1 MGWMWVRKK
10 KSKMISSFGPEQL
23 GGPFAEMKKKEAGAG
38 FGRRVRKL
46 YSRHVKSKMF
56 IKLSNRD
63 VD

>member
-1 MGWMWVRKK
+1 
-10 KSKMISSFGPEQL
+10 MISSFGPEQL

-38 FGRRVRKL
+38 FGRRVQKL